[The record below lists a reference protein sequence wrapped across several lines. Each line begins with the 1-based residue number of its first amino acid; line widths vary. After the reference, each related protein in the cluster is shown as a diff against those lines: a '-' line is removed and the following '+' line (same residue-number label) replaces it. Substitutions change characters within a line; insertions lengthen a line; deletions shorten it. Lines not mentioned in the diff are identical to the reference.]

1 VSGLIVLAGVEG
13 AAAQAHFLATGR
25 PLEVISGPTAERL
38 RQLDKEGLRYVL
50 IHVGEDN
57 GEAEGSYERAHHR
70 VTLADVPE
78 LALRLRQREKKLVT
92 CLAFGY
98 KNGVPPDA
106 TWLVDVRFLDN
117 PYWEESLRPLDGRDP
132 AVTEYVLR
140 QPAARELLD
149 RLESVLRWSIP
160 LYQRD
165 ELTVAFGCTGGRHR
179 SVALAQ
185 EMAVRVSAMEGLDV
199 EFRARD
205 L

>member
-1 VSGLIVLAGVEG
+1 MSGLIVVGGPDG

-25 PLEVISGPTAERL
+25 PLEVISGPSAERL
-38 RQLDKEGLRYVL
+38 REIDAEGLRYVL
-50 IHVGEDN
+50 IHVGGDD

-70 VTLADVPE
+70 VPLAEVPA
-78 LALRLRQREKKLVT
+78 LALRLRQREKKLIT

-98 KNGVPPDA
+98 KNGVPEEA

-117 PYWEESLRPLDGRDP
+117 PYWEESLRPLDGRNP
-132 AVTEYVLR
+132 AVARYVLS

-179 SVALAQ
+179 SVAVAQAMAERLADLPGI
-185 EMAVRVSAMEGLDV
+185 ELRYE
-199 EFRARD
+199 ARE

>member
-1 VSGLIVLAGVEG
+1 MSGLIVLGGAEG

-25 PLEVISGPTAERL
+25 PLEAISGPSAERL
-38 RQLDKEGLRYVL
+38 RQIDAEGLRYVL
-50 IHVGEDN
+50 IHVGGDD

-70 VTLADVPE
+70 VTLAEVPD
-78 LALRLRQREKKLVT
+78 LALRLRPREKKLVT

-98 KNGVPPDA
+98 KNGVPADA
-106 TWLVDVRFLDN
+106 SWLVDVRFLDN

-132 AVTEYVLR
+132 AVAEYVLR

-165 ELTVAFGCTGGRHR
+165 ELIVAFGCTGGRHR
-179 SVALAQ
+179 SVALA
-185 EMAVRVSAMEGLDV
+185 EAMAQRLADV
-199 EFRARD
+199 PGIELRYEARE